1 MWNKIQRI
9 YIGSNLVRPN
19 EITETY
25 TIPVATS
32 TGSTV
37 RQYQVIWKTW
47 WKIKKAIVQT
57 SWQCSSTSRYWNFN
71 IVFTDTH
78 ESGTFYRS
86 AIWWG
91 RNNYWRIEFWWTN
104 RNISWYSTSWLNE
117 EVFTVSREDWSTV
130 INQQTTSW
138 TLSWSE
144 LQRVV
149 DIFDSTLAEVYIQA
163 TYGYNWPATV
173 TVTYSIA

>member
-1 MWNKIQRI
+1 MWV
-9 YIGSNLVRPN
+9 YIWTTDRGD
-19 EITETY
+19 ITY

-37 RQYQVIWKTW
+37 RQYQVIGKQWY
-47 WKIKKAIVQT
+47 KINKIIVET
-57 SWQCSSTSRYWNFN
+57 SWQCSNTSQYWNFN

-91 RNNYWRIEFWWTN
+91 KNNYWRIEFWWTN
-104 RNISWYSTSWLNE
+104 RNISWYSTSWLNNE
-117 EVFTVSREDWSTV
+117 IFTVSRENWSTV
-130 INQQTTSW
+130 VNQQTTSW

-149 DIFDSTLAEVYIQA
+149 DIFDSTTAEVYIQA
-163 TYGYNWPATV
+163 VYGYNWPATV
-173 TVTYSIA
+173 TVTYESL